1 MQLTRLAVD
10 DSPHNKDGLL
20 LHGWDGD
27 QQVTAFVSR
36 RVMDQWAHPKQYD
49 SYRTSLFRNQY
60 NALGKSNIDAIGRI
74 VQLKYQRGPE
84 FNRQHPFVD
93 VLLADIIESGEAL
106 DMHDNPQKDYLTSAS
121 LPKPVVL

>member
-1 MQLTRLAVD
+1 
-10 DSPHNKDGLL
+10 
-20 LHGWDGD
+20 
-27 QQVTAFVSR
+27 
-36 RVMDQWAHPKQYD
+36 MDQWAHPKQYD

-93 VLLADIIESGEAL
+93 VLLADIIESGEVL
-106 DMHDNPQKDYLTSAS
+106 DMRDNPPKDYLTNAS
-121 LPKPVVL
+121 LPKPVALQVYGMSVCIDKGKATCLMRGKSMR